1 LENTRKTRRRVSLS
15 PASLTVTNGNGDG
28 GASSGGARGNS
39 AIQHNANRK
48 KFRKPPTYAR
58 TQQGDKPFRNEKET
72 KRSGSEAKAQLGGR
86 GGGGGGGK
94 TPPRRIAPRDP
105 PIRPS
110 PSSNPRNLAGGGLDL
125 RRRGRWGMGSVDGE
139 VDGIHAGEPA
149 ADLDAPGLLN
159 SGLGA
164 QCLGWGEASRDFG

>member
-1 LENTRKTRRRVSLS
+1 MENTRKTRRRVSLS

-39 AIQHNANRK
+39 AKNNSKTPDLRDARK
-48 KFRKPPTYAR
+48 QRAIPKR
-58 TQQGDKPFRNEKET
+58 KET

-105 PIRPS
+105 PIRPA

>member
-1 LENTRKTRRRVSLS
+1 MGIKHQEDSWKTQGKRDGEFTLVSS
-15 PASLTVTNGNGDG
+15 AVTNGNGDG

-39 AIQHNANRK
+39 AKNNSKTPDLRDARK
-48 KFRKPPTYAR
+48 QRAIPKR
-58 TQQGDKPFRNEKET
+58 KET
-72 KRSGSEAKAQLGGR
+72 KRSGSKAKAQLGAR

-105 PIRPS
+105 PIRPA

-164 QCLGWGEASRDFG
+164 QCLGWGEVSRDFG